1 MGERRIGLKH
11 GKVDLDEDFTGNEVK
26 TSKYT
31 WYSFLPKNLWEQL
44 HKLGNVYFLFIS
56 VVMYL
61 GETTPLYV
69 GTIRAF
75 STLGLLV
82 MMMAVTAAVALY
94 DDIQRK
100 QADYEINMSEATV
113 MSEAGEEVQKKF
125 KDLQVGDILLVKKDH
140 EFPADTVPLHCSG
153 EGGNCYVSTANL
165 DGETNLK
172 LKTAPQLTQGALTTG
187 SLKQLS
193 VEIHAEEPNGN
204 IHDFNGNIA
213 VGQKSAAL
221 GPKQLLMRGT
231 VLRNTDRC
239 LCVIVY
245 TGDDTRMVKNSRPA
259 PMKQSNLDRT
269 TNSAMI
275 IVLCAQALIS
285 LSCSVL
291 HHYFKPHQHWY
302 LEEEHIVLPEL
313 LGWWLT
319 FFTLFS
325 NLMPIS
331 LYPTVEF
338 CNAFQCRAIR
348 QDQKMKYVF
357 PDGEKFEARTRS
369 TNLSQELGQ
378 VSYVFSD
385 KTGTL
390 TQNDMV
396 LRRLSIGG
404 KKYGTFM
411 SEVPK
416 FSQDKVEAQS
426 AVEDGFN
433 GGKNLEADR
442 ASNKSIDRFLEILA
456 VSHTVMAT
464 MKDGELNYEAE
475 SPDEFALVKAAAN
488 AGWEFKS
495 RKGADV
501 TVSVRTERVQD
512 VTYTVLATN
521 EFNSARKRMSVLV
534 KKGSEHLLLVKGAD
548 NVMLE
553 RAANAHQNTL
563 KAHLKEFSEE
573 GLRTLVI
580 GCRSIPAD
588 EASAWLTR
596 FHEAQK
602 ATTDREE
609 KLAQMAEQIET
620 SLELVGATAIED
632 KLQDGVPETIEQI
645 RKAGIKLWVLTG
657 DKLETAKNIGF
668 STKVLTTEMDIQTL
682 DDELGTDLDSIEEA
696 WDCYSDDEEDDA
708 DVIKGR
714 GLLVTGKMIT
724 QIWEDDGD
732 DSKRKQFQRISTS
745 CAVLI
750 ACRVSPLQKAE
761 LVQFIRDTVTPTPV
775 TLSIGDG
782 ANDVPMIQTAQV
794 GVGIAGR
801 EGRQAVNN
809 SDFAIA
815 QFKYLERLLLLHG
828 RWNYRRACMFTLFTF
843 WRNMVQVL
851 LIVFYTFISG
861 YSGTSLFEDWIRLT
875 FNGVCTMP
883 ILPPGC
889 FDEDFEE
896 KIILENPD
904 QYQVGPKSEDLN
916 PCRVAMTISVAVLHA
931 LVIVVITL
939 LAFPGLECS
948 GSGDYYTF
956 GTICYT
962 CLILDVNYRASFL
975 SNKNS
980 RPATMLTALI
990 AFAGYT
996 FYLLVYTMWPWL
1008 CDKLTPNMYYV
1019 PEHMVTASAY
1029 FYICIFVVPF
1039 TAFVYDTFFHWLYH
1053 RILDPDRADRLQIY
1067 LEEKGEEE
1075 NRKGFMDCRLTSDTS
1090 DEELGGSGSEAEM
1103 LMECGRRDLES
1114 VDCMSFLCDLPFPYH
1129 KKVAGLALLG
1139 TIVLWSIAALCLW
1152 QSHLKNQ
1159 LRIVYDER
1167 YVNGRH
1173 GSSWLEDTFLEY
1185 PLGTR
1190 KEEIVNWTHPSDFAE
1205 GRPNGAQPERTIVKT
1220 LTMPF
1225 DIVNP
1230 LLIYTVGPMYQNYN
1244 YYMKSE
1250 VYEELYG
1257 KEVPPGKRESR
1268 CPERVRIR
1276 DGKPLVPCGL
1286 KAQSLF
1292 NDSFKVGN
1300 LPINRQE
1307 VAWPS
1312 DVDRYGDPPD
1322 YPNADKEWL
1331 YKVFPETVT
1340 EEMNVKDSD
1349 FVNWMRPS
1357 AVPRVWNKI
1366 GALDNTILK
1375 KGQNYTI
1382 TIHSRFN
1389 VDNIPGGFK
1398 SFIITEYNW
1407 FGARHDG
1414 FAYAMAFG
1422 GFVCL
1427 IMASLVPCLH
1437 YYIRE

>member
-1 MGERRIGLKH
+1 MGDRRICLNRGRLE
-11 GKVDLDEDFTGNEVK
+11 DLEEDFCSNEVK

-31 WYSFLPKNLWEQL
+31 WFTFLPKNLFEQL
-44 HKLGNVYFLFIS
+44 HKFGNVYFLFIS
-56 VVMYL
+56 IVMYL

-100 QADYEINMSEATV
+100 NADLQINMSDAIV
-113 MSEAGEEVQKKF
+113 MEGERQVKKKF
-125 KDLQVGDILLVKKDH
+125 KDLQVGDILLVTKDH
-140 EFPADTVPLHCSG
+140 EFPADTVPLMCSG

-172 LKTAPQLTQGALTTG
+172 LKTAPQLTQTALTSG
-187 SLKQLS
+187 GGLGRVR
-193 VEIHAEEPNGN
+193 VEINAEKPNGN
-204 IHDFNGNIA
+204 IHDFNGNLSVDKKMA
-213 VGQKSAAL
+213 SL

-245 TGDDTRMVKNSRPA
+245 TGNDTRMVKNSRPA

-269 TNSAMI
+269 TNRAML
-275 IVLCAQALIS
+275 IVLCAQTLIS
-285 LSCSVL
+285 FVCSLL
-291 HHYFKPHQHWY
+291 HIQFKPKHHWY
-302 LEEEHIVLPEL
+302 LEEEYIVLPEW

-348 QDQKMKYVF
+348 QDFKMKYTF
-357 PDGEKFEARTRS
+357 PDGEEFQACTRS

-378 VSYVFSD
+378 VGYVFSD

-404 KKYGTFM
+404 KKYGTFL
-411 SEVPK
+411 SEAPK
-416 FSQDKVEAQS
+416 MQDK
-426 AVEDGFN
+426 VEDGFN
-433 GGKNLEADR
+433 GGKQLEADR
-442 ASNKSIDRFLEILA
+442 ASSPSIDRFLEILA

-464 MKDGELNYEAE
+464 SKDGELIYEAE
-475 SPDEFALVKAAAN
+475 SPDEYALVKAAAN

-495 RKGADV
+495 RRGTDL
-501 TVSVRTERVQD
+501 TVSVLHAASQKAQD
-512 VTYTVLATN
+512 STYTVLATN
-521 EFNSARKRMSVLV
+521 AFNSARKRMSVLV
-534 KKGSEHLLLVKGAD
+534 KKGSEYLLLVKGAD

-553 RAANAHQNTL
+553 RAAQRNQTTL
-563 KAHLKEFSEE
+563 EAHLKEFSEE

-580 GCRSIPAD
+580 GCRSLSAE
-588 EASAWLTR
+588 EANSWLAR
-596 FHEAQK
+596 YQEAQK
-602 ATTDREE
+602 ATSDRDE
-609 KLAQMAEQIET
+609 KLANMAEIVEK

-632 KLQDGVPETIEQI
+632 KLQDGVPDTIEQI

-668 STKVLTTEMDIQTL
+668 STKVLTTDMDIQIL
-682 DDELGTDLDSIEEA
+682 DDELGTDLDSVEA
-696 WDCYSDDEEDDA
+696 SWDCHNSDDEEEEEE
-708 DVIKGR
+708 VLRGR
-714 GLLVTGKMIT
+714 GLLVTGKILSH
-724 QIWEDDGD
+724 IWSTDGD
-732 DSKRKQFQRISTS
+732 YKRKQFQRVSTS

-761 LVQFIRDTVTPTPV
+761 LVEFIRNTVEPSPV
-775 TLSIGDG
+775 TLAIGDG
-782 ANDVPMIQTAQV
+782 ANDVPMIQAAQV
-794 GVGIAGR
+794 GIGIAGR

-815 QFKYLERLLLLHG
+815 QFRFLERLLLLHG

-851 LIVFYTFISG
+851 LIVLYTLISG

-889 FDEDFEE
+889 IDEDFEE
-896 KIILENPD
+896 DEILRHPD
-904 QYQVGPKSEDLN
+904 QYQVGPNSEDLN
-916 PCRVAMTISVAVLHA
+916 ARRVVMTITVAILHA

-939 LAFPGLECS
+939 FAFPALECS

-962 CLILDVNYRASFL
+962 CLILDVNYRAYFL

-980 RPATMLTALI
+980 RYYTMLTAVVS
-990 AFAGYT
+990 FGMYS
-996 FYLLVYTMWPWL
+996 FYLVVYTVWQWL
-1008 CDKLTPNMYYV
+1008 CDKLTPNMYHV
-1019 PEHMVTASAY
+1019 PAHMVTKSAY

-1053 RILDPDRADRLQIY
+1053 RIISPDRVDRLQIE
-1067 LEEKGEEE
+1067 LEEAKDERQGQ
-1075 NRKGFMDCRLTSDTS
+1075 GHLDCRLTSDTS
-1090 DEELGGSGSEAEM
+1090 DTEMGSGSEAEGLM
-1103 LMECGRRDLES
+1103 MECGRRDFEPVECRIACPCL
-1114 VDCMSFLCDLPFPYH
+1114 DWPYH
-1129 KKVAGLALLG
+1129 KKVFGLAMLG
-1139 TIVLWSIAALCLW
+1139 WIVLWCIAAVCLW
-1152 QSHLKNQ
+1152 ESQSKKQ

-1167 YVNGRH
+1167 YLNGLH
-1173 GSSWLEDTFLEY
+1173 GSSWMEDLFLTY

-1190 KEEIVNWTHPSDFAE
+1190 PEEIINATDPLDYKE
-1205 GRPNGAQPERTIVKT
+1205 GLLANRAHRERIIMKVV
-1220 LTMPF
+1220 TMPF

-1230 LLIYTVGPMYQNYN
+1230 LLIYTVGPIYQNYN

-1257 KEVPPGKRESR
+1257 REVPPGKRESR

-1276 DGKPLVPCGL
+1276 DGKELVPCGL

-1292 NDSFKVGN
+1292 NDSFEVEN
-1300 LPINRQE
+1300 LHINSE
-1307 VAWPS
+1307 DVAWHS
-1312 DVDRYGDPPD
+1312 DVRRYGNSSD
-1322 YPNADKEWL
+1322 YPAPEKEWL
-1331 YKVFPETVT
+1331 YEVFPETVP
-1340 EEMNVKDSD
+1340 EAMNVKDGD

-1366 GALDNTILK
+1366 GTLDDTTLK
-1375 KGQNYTI
+1375 KGQDYTFR
-1382 TIHSRFN
+1382 IHSRFN
-1389 VDNIPGGFK
+1389 VDDIPGGFK
-1398 SFIITEYNW
+1398 ALVVTEYNW

-1414 FAYAMAFG
+1414 FANAMLVG
-1422 GFVCL
+1422 GFVCAV
-1427 IMASLVPCLH
+1427 MGFLVPCL
-1437 YYIRE
+1437 YYCNKES